1 LSTLADIQTTSDDSG
16 VVIARIAGEMDAS
29 NTSHVENELTA
40 AVPNSAPGM
49 VLDLSDLSFVDS
61 SGVELFFRLGERL
74 EDRRQRLAVA
84 LPEGANAAADC
95 TPLARVAAA
104 RALWVAPL
112 LRARTA
118 PRTTGGARVTNRR
131 DPNSPTTRQPWTQTS
146 GAAPTSGVLSERARS
161 DHPGA
166 DIPGFSMRREA
177 VVSADAADCGNGQRT
192 AAHTRSAA
200 RRRDQNRAGRCRRGS
215 A

>member
-1 LSTLADIQTTSDDSG
+1 LSTLANVQTTRDDSG

-84 LPEGANAAADC
+84 LPEGAPIERVFEIVRFSEKL
-95 TPLARVAAA
+95 PLAGSVEQA
-104 RALWVAPL
+104 RTL
-112 LRARTA
+112 LRTA
-118 PRTTGGARVTNRR
+118 PR
-131 DPNSPTTRQPWTQTS
+131 
-146 GAAPTSGVLSERARS
+146 
-161 DHPGA
+161 
-166 DIPGFSMRREA
+166 
-177 VVSADAADCGNGQRT
+177 
-192 AAHTRSAA
+192 
-200 RRRDQNRAGRCRRGS
+200 
-215 A
+215 